1 MQIGDYF
8 YRPSEEIGA
17 GYSSRVYRASDR
29 DCRSYAI
36 KVIDMKRFSASGLE
50 MLDN

>member
-1 MQIGDYF
+1 MVVGEYR

-17 GYSSRVYRASDR
+17 GYSSRVYKATDQQGHV
-29 DCRSYAI
+29 YAI
-36 KVIDMKRFSASGLE
+36 KVIEMKRFSASGLE